1 MTKLEQLI
9 ESALAKE
16 DGTVADLGPA
26 PTGHIEP
33 EKDKKIIDIEEVE

>member
-16 DGTVADLGPA
+16 DGTVADLGLA
-26 PTGHIEP
+26 PTGHIVFD
-33 EKDKKIIDIEEVE
+33 DKEEEDKE

>member
-16 DGTVADLGPA
+16 DGTVADLGLA

-33 EKDKKIIDIEEVE
+33 EKTKQTIDIEEAD